1 MKLISVLLPCYNS
14 ELYIGEAIQSILDQT
29 YSNFE
34 LIILDDGSTDNTK
47 LIIQGFEDIR
57 IVLLSENENKGIV
70 YQLNKGIENARGEYI
85 ARMDADDVSFPERL
99 QKQVDF
105 LEDITNKKIDVLGT
119 DAISIGIET
128 KVIIYKNYKPKQI
141 SFLLNFYCP
150 ILHPTVM
157 MRKEVFINGLKYPS
171 EYKYAE
177 DLALWRLINNGKN
190 IAILNESLLYY
201 RIHPDQT
208 NGNEKRKEIQK
219 NATLNALTISSR
231 FCNLFSLILPNGIG
245 KSLWEDWENKSR
257 NTSVLVKLILRVQY
271 TILGCKSDMARML
284 ISIK

>member
-1 MKLISVLLPCYNS
+1 MKLITVILPCYNS
-14 ELYIGEAIQSILDQT
+14 ELYIGQAIQSILDQT

-47 LIIQGFEDIR
+47 SIIKSFRDAR
-57 IVLLSENENKGIV
+57 IILLSENDNKGIV
-70 YQLNKGIENARGEYI
+70 YQLNKGIEHAQGEFI

-105 LEDITNKKIDVLGT
+105 LEDIRNKKIDVLGT

-128 KVIIYKNYKPKQI
+128 KAIYHKNYKSSQI

-157 MRKEVFINGLKYPS
+157 MRKELFINGLKYPS
-171 EYKYAE
+171 GYKYAE
-177 DLALWRLINNGKN
+177 DLALWRLIDNGKN
-190 IAILNESLLYY
+190 IAILNEILLYY

-208 NGNEKRKEIQK
+208 NGNAKRKEIQK
-219 NATLNALTISSR
+219 NSTLNALTISSR
-231 FCNLFSLILPNGIG
+231 SNNLFSLFLPNGIG

-257 NTSVLVKLILRVQY
+257 NTSVLIKLILRVHY
-271 TILGCKSDMARML
+271 AILGCKSDMARML
-284 ISIK
+284 INN

>member
-1 MKLISVLLPCYNS
+1 MKLVSVLMPCYNS

-47 LIIQGFEDIR
+47 SIIAGFEDTRI
-57 IVLLSENENKGIV
+57 IVLCEKENKGIV
-70 YQLNKGIENARGEYI
+70 YQLNKGIEHSRGEYI
-85 ARMDADDVSFPERL
+85 ARMDADDISLSERF

-105 LEDITNKKIDVLGT
+105 LEDIGNKKIDVLGT
-119 DAISIGIET
+119 DANSIGTET
-128 KVIIYKNYKPKQI
+128 KVIKYKNYKPKQI

-157 MRKEVFINGLKYPS
+157 MRKELFINGLKYPS

-177 DLALWRLINNGKN
+177 DLALWRLVDNGKN
-190 IAILNESLLYY
+190 FAILNESLLYY

-208 NGNEKRKEIQK
+208 NGNEKRREIQK
-219 NATLNALTISSR
+219 NATLKALTISSR
-231 FCNLFSLILPNGIG
+231 SNNLFSLVLPNGIG
-245 KSLWEDWENKSR
+245 KSLWDDWEKKSR
-257 NTSVLVKLILRVQY
+257 NTSVLIKLILRVQY
-271 TILGCKSDMARML
+271 AILGCKSDMARML
-284 ISIK
+284 INN